1 MHWFVPLL
9 EVKQTKFSFRREPNV
24 RLGHY
29 HLIFGAAVV
38 VVVVVVVV
46 AIIVD
51 VTQRGLQVDVDV
63 DGDDGKR
70 LKTWRIEKDK

>member
-1 MHWFVPLL
+1 M
-9 EVKQTKFSFRREPNV
+9 QPNV

-38 VVVVVVVV
+38 VVVVVV
-46 AIIVD
+46 VD

-70 LKTWRIEKDK
+70 LKTWRIERTSNELKRWTQTWTER

>member
-1 MHWFVPLL
+1 M
-9 EVKQTKFSFRREPNV
+9 QPNV

-29 HLIFGAAVV
+29 HLIFGAA

>member
-1 MHWFVPLL
+1 M
-9 EVKQTKFSFRREPNV
+9 QPNV

-38 VVVVVVVV
+38 VVV
-46 AIIVD
+46 ATIIVD
-51 VTQRGLQVDVDV
+51 VTQRGLQVDFDV

-70 LKTWRIEKDK
+70 LKTWRIERTSNELKRWTQTWTER

>member
-1 MHWFVPLL
+1 M
-9 EVKQTKFSFRREPNV
+9 QPNV

-38 VVVVVVVV
+38 VVVVVV
-46 AIIVD
+46 IIVD

-70 LKTWRIEKDK
+70 LQTWRIEKDK